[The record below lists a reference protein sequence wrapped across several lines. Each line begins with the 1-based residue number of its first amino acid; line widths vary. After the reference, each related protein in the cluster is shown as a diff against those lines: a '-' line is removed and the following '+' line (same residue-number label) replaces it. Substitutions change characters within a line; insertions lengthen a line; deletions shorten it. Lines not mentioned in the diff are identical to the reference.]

1 MPTPG
6 NFCHDEEAP
15 VTTNETGRRQKLC
28 CDKVSSVMALIIATW
43 KSLLRQKK
51 RFKERP
57 LSQQGNVCRNTEQR
71 NIYHDKKMF
80 VATLKEEETLVATD
94 K

>member
-1 MPTPG
+1 MSTTG
-6 NFCHDEEAP
+6 KICRDKEAP

-28 CDKVSSVMALIIATW
+28 CDKGSSITKLIFAIW

-51 RFKERP
+51 SYRERP
-57 LSQQGNVCRNTEQR
+57 LSQKSNVCRNTEQI
-71 NIYHDKKMF
+71 NICRDKMMY
-80 VATLKEEETLVATD
+80 VVTLKEEETLVAKD